1 MARAMETNYTSTTT
15 IESGMR
21 CRTTYAPSGA
31 SFATDVAAALGG
43 LGEQPSPGEMLAS
56 CVASCVLSMVAHT
69 GRQKG
74 FDTCGISARAGYE
87 SGKAGITALVFEI
100 SVPMPTDAVTRRFMQ
115 GAVKSCP
122 VGNAIAPTV
131 EKRVNWNWAE

>member
-1 MARAMETNYTSTTT
+1 MDTNYTSTTT

-31 SFATDVAAALGG
+31 CFATDVAPALGG
-43 LGEQPSPGEMLAS
+43 LGEKPSPGEMLAS
-56 CVASCVLSMVAHT
+56 CVASCMLSMVAYT
-69 GRQKG
+69 GKQKG
-74 FDTCGISARAGYE
+74 FDTCGISVRAGYE
-87 SGKAGITALVFEI
+87 AGKAGITALVFDI
-100 SVPMPTDAVTRRFMQ
+100 TVPMPTPPVTRRFIE

-131 EKRVNWNWAE
+131 EKRVSWNWAE